1 MQAVLVWLVPPI
13 GKEMVVLESKLLFL
27 SVASELTLFW
37 PCAEAGGVKPILLR

>member
-13 GKEMVVLESKLLFL
+13 GKEMVVLEGKLLFL
-27 SVASELTLFW
+27 SVASELFW